1 MPVAASH
8 DTPDIDHASV
18 AASTGLD
25 APAEGSDASTAAASI
40 GDHVTASGSDAA
52 TGDDAD
58 LLEIE
63 PIVDWARTARRLRRQ
78 MLVIGAIV
86 VVAWLVVGLTR
97 DALTVR
103 LLAELA
109 GAGVLLS
116 VVAEFVVV
124 GGAALRGMLRAG
136 ARGERL
142 SGSDVSLLPPQVACR
157 RSRDC

>member
-8 DTPDIDHASV
+8 DTPDIDHATV
-18 AASTGLD
+18 AAPPSFD
-25 APAEGSDASTAAASI
+25 APAEGSDATMGAADAPALGAAAPA
-40 GDHVTASGSDAA
+40 GDERH
-52 TGDDAD
+52 
-58 LLEIE
+58 LEVE

-86 VVAWLVVGLTR
+86 VVAWVVVGLTR

-136 ARGERL
+136 ERGERL
-142 SGSDVSLLPPQVACR
+142 SGSDVSLLPPQVTCR